1 MMQQPWKIAWRFLK
15 KLTELPHDQPGVYPR
30 EMKTYVHEHVYM
42 NITNSAMIP
51 DSWKGEQ
58 MSMDWGLN
66 EQNVS
71 IHIVGLF
78 LVTERDDM
86 R

>member
-1 MMQQPWKIAWRFLK
+1 MYIQ
-15 KLTELPHDQPGVYPR
+15 EL
-30 EMKTYVHEHVYM
+30 KTYVHERVCM

-51 DSWKGEQ
+51 DGWKGEQ